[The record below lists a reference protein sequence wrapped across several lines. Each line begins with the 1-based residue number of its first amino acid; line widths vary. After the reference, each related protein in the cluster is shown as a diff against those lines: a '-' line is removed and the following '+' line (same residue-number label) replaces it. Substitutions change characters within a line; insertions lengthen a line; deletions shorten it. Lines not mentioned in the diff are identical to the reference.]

1 MVVLFVF
8 GFIGLLVLMAFIIIH
23 YDETHFQLKNNS
35 SVGFLVEMDKI
46 YNEKLYFPNKK
57 YKKKSNEQLIEYT
70 LFPFECIRDIYVF
83 TSDNKN
89 LLFTVKITYQYY
101 IGQLINLAKNFGI
114 YPNDHKN
121 YIFEKFADI
130 IRDTALKYSKADF
143 FNSNTCSKIGEESLQ
158 ELRKELDNEGFK
170 ICITS
175 LKIRPTYYYE

>member
-8 GFIGLLVLMAFIIIH
+8 GFIGLLLLMAFIIIH
-23 YDETHFQLKNNS
+23 YDETHFKLNNKN
-35 SVGFLVEMDKI
+35 SVGFLVEREKI

-57 YKKKSNEQLIEYT
+57 YKKKSNEQLIEYI
-70 LFPFECIRDIYVF
+70 LSPFECTRDIYVL

-143 FNSNTCSKIGEESLQ
+143 FNSNTCIKIGEESLQ
-158 ELRKELDNEGFK
+158 KLRKTLEKEEFH
-170 ICITS
+170 ICIIG
-175 LKIRPTYYYE
+175 LKLRPTFFYE

>member
-23 YDETHFQLKNNS
+23 YDETHFQLKNNL
-35 SVGFLVEMDKI
+35 SVGFLVEREKI

-70 LFPFECIRDIYVF
+70 LSPFECIRDIYVF

-114 YPNDHKN
+114 YPNCHKN

-130 IRDTALKYSKADF
+130 IRDRALKYSKADF

-170 ICITS
+170 ICITA